1 MKERLEQIRQSERD
15 SHIEIYSTKE
25 LYESGSWLQKPIK
38 TVLDIVPMFE
48 EYQELHI
55 LDLGSGVGRNSIPFA
70 QKYAEIPCT
79 IECVDILEL
88 AIEKLKYNAE
98 KYNVA
103 SSIKGI
109 VAPIEEY
116 SIPENS
122 YDLIMAISA
131 LEHTNSEEAFIAKL
145 REIQAGIRENGIVCL
160 VINSNVVEKDK
171 ANGIDLPPQFEVNLP
186 IEELQMLLQQA
197 FAGWEVMK
205 ETVRAQHYD
214 IPRVNGIVELTSNV
228 LTLVVRKVRENTAG

>member
-1 MKERLEQIRQSERD
+1 MKERLEQIRRFERD

-131 LEHTNSEEAFIAKL
+131 LEHINSEEAFIAKL

-160 VINSNVVEKDK
+160 IINSNVVEKDK
-171 ANGIDLPPQFEVNLP
+171 ATGKGLAPQFEVNLP
-186 IEELQMLLQQA
+186 TAKLQSLLEQS
-197 FAGWEVMK
+197 FKGWEK
-205 ETVRAQHYD
+205 IKATVSVQHYD
-214 IPRVNGIVELTSNV
+214 IPREKGVVELTSNV
-228 LTLVVRKVRENTAG
+228 VTLVARNLCEKV